1 MKKISFFFFF
11 KLAGPGLKKNLGQDQ
26 PNKTQTI
33 LYRARLSPAHAA
45 GLMVH
50 PDWLLCP
57 CTVTSQIQLPGVII
71 FPCTITKLL
80 ACRTCTVHVSA
91 SKENEM
97 GNKNEGKRITWN
109 GGVVVHGAGGSWW
122 HCCRGSQL
130 WCQTLLLFLLSSALS
145 CCMFPLFFVSPVNNV
160 LASLQWL
167 RGGAAGGGEEED
179 VRWYAGD
186 AASVSLYFLLL
197 SPAFCLCFC
206 SSFTLLFFLVFPSA
220 FLLFPYAF
228 MSITFS
234 VFFPSPWFFLLPVFS
249 LFFFSFSLFFLF
261 VFPFPFPPSLFSR
274 SLPSLCLF
282 FFLSASVFFPP
293 VFLSS
298 PPVFSSLLSP
308 LFFFYFYKARDSPV
322 LVTADFNAFNGETSL
337 TFYC

>member
-234 VFFPSPWFFLLPVFS
+234 VFFSLSLVFSPPCILFIFFLVLTVFPLCVS
-249 LFFFSFSLFFLF
+249 LSFSPFSFFSFPPLSLF
-261 VFPFPFPPSLFSR
+261 VFFSFCLCFLPPCFSFFPP
-274 SLPSLCLF
+274 CV
-282 FFLSASVFFPP
+282 FLSSVPP
-293 VFLSS
+293 VFL
-298 PPVFSSLLSP
+298 
-308 LFFFYFYKARDSPV
+308 LF
-322 LVTADFNAFNGETSL
+322 L
-337 TFYC
+337 